1 MSTSSICVITN
12 SWPRISTTFV
22 AQELVG
28 LERCGFDLSLF
39 TRKRGDTMRHALHD
53 ELRAPLSRLPAT
65 PLHAPIRFLRAWRK
79 ARRLPGYRAAR
90 ALFRKDRHW
99 GSPLK
104 QYIRFWNAIVT
115 AAEMPEDTRG
125 IYVHFITAPG
135 TIGRYAAVMRD
146 LPIMGSAHARDIWMM
161 SDREKKDK
169 IQQMRWLTTCN
180 GPAVSELQKVAG
192 DASKVRLIHHG
203 VSMRRFPEEAPKRAP
218 RDGSDRRDP
227 VRLLSVGRA
236 VEKKGFDVLIDA
248 LSRLPAGLHWRW
260 DHIGE
265 GVILD
270 KLKSQAAALG
280 IDKFI
285 TWHGAQRQDAVI
297 AAYRDHD
304 LFIFPAR
311 EAADGDKDGL
321 PNVLME
327 AQTQALCCLATRF
340 TAIPELI
347 EDGVTGLL
355 VPPADSDAL
364 VEAIVRLAQNPGLR
378 DRLGVAGCRRVR
390 AHFQAE
396 KGIEEIAGMLR
407 REIA

>member
-28 LERCGFDLSLF
+28 LERCGFNLSLF

-79 ARRLPGYRAAR
+79 ARRLPGYRAAL

-115 AAEMPEDTRG
+115 AAEMPEETRG

-161 SDREKKDK
+161 SDR
-169 IQQMRWLTTCN
+169 
-180 GPAVSELQKVAG
+180 
-192 DASKVRLIHHG
+192 
-203 VSMRRFPEEAPKRAP
+203 
-218 RDGSDRRDP
+218 
-227 VRLLSVGRA
+227 
-236 VEKKGFDVLIDA
+236 EKKGFDVLIDA